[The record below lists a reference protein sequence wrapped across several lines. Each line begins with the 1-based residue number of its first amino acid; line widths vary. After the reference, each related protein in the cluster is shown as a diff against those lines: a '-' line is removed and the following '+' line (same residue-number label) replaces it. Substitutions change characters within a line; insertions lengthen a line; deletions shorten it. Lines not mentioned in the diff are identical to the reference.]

1 MKLTNTACKNATC
14 TTITRKLSDGH
25 GLYLEVT
32 ARGGK
37 YWRLKYYFNGD
48 EKRISFG
55 TYPNVSLQEAREKA
69 RLAKKQLAEGHN
81 PVEVKRLEKIERLT
95 HYENSFESIAR
106 EWHEQR
112 YHTWKV
118 KHAATILKRL
128 EANIFPLLGGRPI
141 KAITAPELLAAVRK
155 VEKRGAHDVAHR
167 IMQVC
172 SQVFRY
178 AIATGRAERDICQ
191 DLRGALA
198 PVISENYAH
207 LREKDLPGFLKKLSR
222 YEQDYNGTTLTRLA
236 FEFLVLTFV
245 RSGEIRGAHWSE
257 IDWDKAQWRIPAE
270 RMKMKEQHI
279 VPLSTQSIAVLKQLH
294 ELTAD
299 SYSGYIFPSQQNPRK
314 MMSENTFL
322 KALDIMGYKGKA
334 TAHGFRATAST
345 ILNEHNHRPD
355 VIERQLAHAER
366 DQVRSAYNHAEYLP
380 ERREMMQWWGDYV
393 EQAVKGAAH
402 A

>member
-1 MKLTNTACKNATC
+1 MKLTNTACKNAPC
-14 TTITRKLSDGH
+14 TGKTRKLSDGH

-32 ARGGK
+32 PTGSK
-37 YWRLKYYFNGD
+37 YWRMKYYFNRV
-48 EKRISFG
+48 EKKLALG
-55 TYPNVSLQEAREKA
+55 VYPQVTLLEAREKA

-81 PVEVKRLEKIERLT
+81 PVEVKKLEKIERLT
-95 HYENSFESIAR
+95 HYENSFEVLAR
-106 EWHEQR
+106 EWHQQR
-112 YHTWKV
+112 YHTWKQ

-128 EANIFPLLGGRPI
+128 EANIFPELGGRPI
-141 KAITAPELLAAVRK
+141 KMITAPELLAAVRK
-155 VEKRGAHDVAHR
+155 VERRGAHDVAHR
-167 IMQVC
+167 IMQTC

-178 AIATGRAERDICQ
+178 AIATGRAERDISQ

-198 PVISENYAH
+198 PVISENYAR
-207 LREKDLPGFLKKLSR
+207 LREKELPGFLKKLNR
-222 YEQDYNGTTLTRLA
+222 YEQDYNGSTLTRLA
-236 FEFLVLTFV
+236 FQLLVLTFV

-257 IDWDKAQWRIPAE
+257 IDWEKAQWRIPAE

-279 VPLSTQSIAVLKQLH
+279 VPLCTQSIALLKELH
-294 ELTAD
+294 ELTGD
-299 SYSGYIFPSQQNPRK
+299 SYAGYIFPSQQNPRK
-314 MMSENTFL
+314 IMSENTFL

-345 ILNEHNHRPD
+345 ILNENNFRPD

-380 ERREMMQWWGDYV
+380 ERKEMMQWWGDYV
-393 EQAVKGAAH
+393 ENAAKEAAH